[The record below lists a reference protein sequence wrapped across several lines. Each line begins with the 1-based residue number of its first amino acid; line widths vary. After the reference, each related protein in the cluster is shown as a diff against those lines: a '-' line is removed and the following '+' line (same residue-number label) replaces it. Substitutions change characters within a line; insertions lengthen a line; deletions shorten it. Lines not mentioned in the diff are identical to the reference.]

1 MITEIALPSDRFSV
15 QILDN
20 LKRKN
25 FIYGK
30 NGAGKSSITEA
41 IRVQYGET
49 HDVRIFQGF
58 NSVAENE
65 RLDAIS
71 LGIENAEL
79 QPLIEAVNK
88 KIDDIKLQ
96 IQETDDENLYKQFKR
111 AESELSNYQTA
122 QKHFYS
128 SSASELKNSYT
139 ELTGANYTTR
149 NFQNDIPNSL
159 ELNDGEAKRLENLKN
174 QVALRQVIEQQVAF
188 EDLGKYLTATNDI
201 LTTELI
207 PSIILKFKSNQEANW
222 AREGLHYHEAGSMCA
237 FCGNEV
243 SEERLENLNSF
254 FDDQVKKF
262 EDRINSAITKISH
275 AKQVAKATK
284 KIEKNLFYPQFH
296 EKIQTI
302 NLEINEYVAEYVNFL
317 DILEE
322 QLLERRSNLFTTKL
336 EIVDTIPEVI
346 DPTIA
351 QYKKLCEE
359 NNKFSANLNIEKQQ
373 ARERLRLNLVA
384 KKLKDFDHSNFVTKG
399 KILEENYTRTKRE
412 FDAKKLEL
420 DNLEKELNSLLSRS
434 VDESI
439 AAERINK
446 YLRGLGEQSFQL
458 ILVEG
463 EQKGQ
468 YAVQDMQGNKRS
480 ISTLS
485 TGEKNIVAFLWFMLD
500 LENPDKLTEKQ
511 RIIVFDDPMNSNDDT
526 TQYLIIVSIQKLLK
540 NLNDTDQV
548 FILTHNIHFYINVRY
563 KWWNGSTKQNYE
575 KTTIHLLKSS
585 AGSDFRLLTSEAE
598 DLKTTYEALWAEL
611 HWMYEQHK
619 PEFMLNPIRRIFET
633 YAKFNQIDASVLY
646 CGNEVAEKLFN
657 VNSHSVEDIEDFS
670 SDPNG
675 RSREEI
681 MNLVKEIFDNNNAMN
696 HFNKHW
702 KREASDD

>member
-30 NGAGKSSITEA
+30 NGAGKSSITEV
-41 IRVQYGET
+41 IRAQYGET

-65 RLDAIS
+65 RFDAIS

-79 QPLIEAVNK
+79 QPQIEAVNK

-96 IQETDDENLYKQFKR
+96 IQETDDENLYKRFR
-111 AESELSNYQTA
+111 HAESELSNYQTA
-122 QKHFYS
+122 RKHFYS

-139 ELTGANYTTR
+139 GLTGANYTTR

-159 ELNDGEAKRLENLKN
+159 ELNDGEVKRLENLKN
-174 QVALRQVIEQQVAF
+174 QDALRQVIEQQVAF

-254 FDDQVKKF
+254 FDDQIKKF

-284 KIEKNLFYPQFH
+284 KIEKKFFYPQFH

-317 DILEE
+317 NILEE

-336 EIVDTIPEVI
+336 EIVDTIPEAI

-351 QYKKLCEE
+351 KYKKLCEE

-384 KKLKDFDHSNFVTKG
+384 KKLKDFDHNNFVTEG
-399 KILEENYTRTKRE
+399 KVLEEKYTRIKRE
-412 FDAKKLEL
+412 FDEKQLEL

-434 VDESI
+434 VDESV

-446 YLRGLGEQSFQL
+446 HLRGLGEQSFQL

-575 KTTIHLLKSS
+575 KTTIHLVKSS
-585 AGSDFRLLTSEAE
+585 AGSSFRLLTSEAE

-633 YAKFNQIDASVLY
+633 YGKFNQIDASVLY
-646 CGNEVAEKLFN
+646 CGNEIAEKLFN
-657 VNSHSVEDIEDFS
+657 VNSHSVEDIEDFN

-675 RSREEI
+675 RNREEI
-681 MNLVKEIFDNNNAMN
+681 MNLVKEIFNNNNAIS

-702 KREASDD
+702 IKE

>member
-30 NGAGKSSITEA
+30 NGAGKSSITEV
-41 IRVQYGET
+41 IRAQYGET

-65 RLDAIS
+65 RFDAIS

-79 QPLIEAVNK
+79 QPQIEAVNK

-96 IQETDDENLYKQFKR
+96 IQETDDENLYKRFR
-111 AESELSNYQTA
+111 HAESELSNYQTA
-122 QKHFYS
+122 RKHFYS
-128 SSASELKNSYT
+128 SSASELKNSHT
-139 ELTGANYTTR
+139 GLTGANYTTR
-149 NFQNDIPNSL
+149 NFQKDIPNSL
-159 ELNDGEAKRLENLKN
+159 ELNDGEVKRLENLKN
-174 QVALRQVIEQQVAF
+174 QDALRQVIEQQVAF

-254 FDDQVKKF
+254 FDNQVKKF
-262 EDRINSAITKISH
+262 EDRINNAITKISH

-284 KIEKNLFYPQFH
+284 KIEKKFFYPQFH

-317 DILEE
+317 NILEE

-336 EIVDTIPEVI
+336 EIVDTIPEAI

-384 KKLKDFDHSNFVTKG
+384 KKLKDFDHNNFVTEG
-399 KILEENYTRTKRE
+399 KVLEEKYTRIKRE
-412 FDAKKLEL
+412 FDEKQLEL

-434 VDESI
+434 VDESV

-446 YLRGLGEQSFQL
+446 HLRGLGEQSFQL

-575 KTTIHLLKSS
+575 KTTIHLVKSS
-585 AGSDFRLLTSEAE
+585 AGSSFRLLTSEAE

-633 YAKFNQIDASVLY
+633 YGKFNQIDASVLY
-646 CGNEVAEKLFN
+646 CGNEIAEKLFN
-657 VNSHSVEDIEDFS
+657 VNSHSVEDIEDFN

-675 RSREEI
+675 RNREEI
-681 MNLVKEIFDNNNAMN
+681 MNLVKEIFNNNNAIS

-702 KREASDD
+702 IKE

>member
-30 NGAGKSSITEA
+30 NGAGKSSITEV
-41 IRVQYGET
+41 IRAQYGET

-65 RLDAIS
+65 RFDAIS

-79 QPLIEAVNK
+79 QPQIEAVNK

-96 IQETDDENLYKQFKR
+96 IQETDDENLYKRFR
-111 AESELSNYQTA
+111 HAESELSNYQTA
-122 QKHFYS
+122 RKHFYS

-139 ELTGANYTTR
+139 GLTGANYTTR

-159 ELNDGEAKRLENLKN
+159 ELNDGEVKRLENLKN
-174 QVALRQVIEQQVAF
+174 QDALRQVIEQQVAF

-254 FDDQVKKF
+254 FDNQVKKF
-262 EDRINSAITKISH
+262 EDRINNAITKISH

-284 KIEKNLFYPQFH
+284 KIEKKFFYPQFH

-317 DILEE
+317 NILEE

-336 EIVDTIPEVI
+336 EIVDTIPEAI

-384 KKLKDFDHSNFVTKG
+384 KKLKDFDHNNFVTEG
-399 KILEENYTRTKRE
+399 KVLEEKYTRIKRE
-412 FDAKKLEL
+412 FDEKQLEL
-420 DNLEKELNSLLSRS
+420 DNLEKELNSLLSSS

-575 KTTIHLLKSS
+575 KTTIHLVKSS
-585 AGSDFRLLTSEAE
+585 AGSSFRLLTSEAE

-633 YAKFNQIDASVLY
+633 YGKFNQIDASVLY
-646 CGNEVAEKLFN
+646 CGNEIAEKLFN
-657 VNSHSVEDIEDFS
+657 VNSHSVEDIEDFN

-675 RSREEI
+675 RNREEI
-681 MNLVKEIFDNNNAMN
+681 MNLVKEIFNNNNAIS

-702 KREASDD
+702 IKE

>member
-30 NGAGKSSITEA
+30 NGAGKSSITEV
-41 IRVQYGET
+41 IRAQYGET

-65 RLDAIS
+65 RFDAIS

-79 QPLIEAVNK
+79 QPQIEAVNK

-96 IQETDDENLYKQFKR
+96 IQETDDENLYKRFR
-111 AESELSNYQTA
+111 HAESELSNYQTA
-122 QKHFYS
+122 RKNFYS

-139 ELTGANYTTR
+139 GLTGANYTTR

-159 ELNDGEAKRLENLKN
+159 ELNDGEVKRLENLKN
-174 QVALRQVIEQQVAF
+174 QDALRQVIEQQVAF

-254 FDDQVKKF
+254 FDDQIKKF

-284 KIEKNLFYPQFH
+284 KIEKKFFYPQFH

-317 DILEE
+317 NILEE

-336 EIVDTIPEVI
+336 EIVDTIPEAI

-384 KKLKDFDHSNFVTKG
+384 KKLKDFDHNNFVTEG
-399 KILEENYTRTKRE
+399 KVLEEKYTRIKRE
-412 FDAKKLEL
+412 FDEKQLEL

-434 VDESI
+434 VDESV

-446 YLRGLGEQSFQL
+446 HLRGLGEQSFQL

-575 KTTIHLLKSS
+575 KTTIHLVKSS
-585 AGSDFRLLTSEAE
+585 AGSSFRLLTSEAE

-633 YAKFNQIDASVLY
+633 YGKFNQIDASVLY
-646 CGNEVAEKLFN
+646 CGNEIAEKLFN
-657 VNSHSVEDIEDFS
+657 VNSHSVEDIEDFN

-675 RSREEI
+675 RNREEI
-681 MNLVKEIFDNNNAMN
+681 MNLVKEIFNNNNAIS

-702 KREASDD
+702 IKE

>member
-30 NGAGKSSITEA
+30 NGAGKSSITEV
-41 IRVQYGET
+41 IRAQYGET

-65 RLDAIS
+65 RFDAIS

-79 QPLIEAVNK
+79 QPQIEAVNK

-96 IQETDDENLYKQFKR
+96 IQETDDENLYKRFR
-111 AESELSNYQTA
+111 HAESELSNYQTA
-122 QKHFYS
+122 RKHFYS

-139 ELTGANYTTR
+139 GLTGANYTTR

-159 ELNDGEAKRLENLKN
+159 ELNDGEVKRLENLKN
-174 QVALRQVIEQQVAF
+174 QDALRQVIEQQVAF

-254 FDDQVKKF
+254 FDDQIKKF

-317 DILEE
+317 NILEE

-336 EIVDTIPEVI
+336 EIVDTIPEAI

-384 KKLKDFDHSNFVTKG
+384 KKLKDFDHNNFVTEG
-399 KILEENYTRTKRE
+399 KVLEEKYTRIKRE
-412 FDAKKLEL
+412 FDEKQLEL

-434 VDESI
+434 VDESV

-446 YLRGLGEQSFQL
+446 HLRGLGEQSFQL

-575 KTTIHLLKSS
+575 KTTIHLVKSS
-585 AGSDFRLLTSEAE
+585 AGSSFRLLTSEAE

-633 YAKFNQIDASVLY
+633 YGKFNQIDASVLY
-646 CGNEVAEKLFN
+646 CGNEIAEKLFN
-657 VNSHSVEDIEDFS
+657 VNSHSVEDIEDFN

-675 RSREEI
+675 RNREEI
-681 MNLVKEIFDNNNAMN
+681 MNLVKEIFNNNNAIS

-702 KREASDD
+702 IKE

>member
-30 NGAGKSSITEA
+30 NGAGKSSITEV
-41 IRVQYGET
+41 IRAQYGET

-65 RLDAIS
+65 RFDAIS

-79 QPLIEAVNK
+79 QPQIEAVNK

-96 IQETDDENLYKQFKR
+96 IQETDDENLYKRFR
-111 AESELSNYQTA
+111 HAESELSNYQTA
-122 QKHFYS
+122 RKHFYS

-139 ELTGANYTTR
+139 GLTGANYTTR

-159 ELNDGEAKRLENLKN
+159 ELNDGEVKRLENLKN
-174 QVALRQVIEQQVAF
+174 QDALRQVIEQQVAF

-254 FDDQVKKF
+254 FDDQIKKF

-284 KIEKNLFYPQFH
+284 KLEKKFFYPQFH

-317 DILEE
+317 NILEE

-336 EIVDTIPEVI
+336 EIVDTIPEAI

-384 KKLKDFDHSNFVTKG
+384 KKLKDFDHNNFVTEG
-399 KILEENYTRTKRE
+399 KVLEEKYTRIKRE
-412 FDAKKLEL
+412 FDEKQLEL

-434 VDESI
+434 VDESV

-575 KTTIHLLKSS
+575 KTTIHLVKSS
-585 AGSDFRLLTSEAE
+585 AGSSFRLLTSEAE

-633 YAKFNQIDASVLY
+633 YGKFNQIDASVLY
-646 CGNEVAEKLFN
+646 CGNEIAEKLFN
-657 VNSHSVEDIEDFS
+657 VNSHSVEDIEDFN

-675 RSREEI
+675 RNREEI
-681 MNLVKEIFDNNNAMN
+681 MNLVKEIFNNNNAIS

-702 KREASDD
+702 IKE

>member
-15 QILDN
+15 QILGN

-30 NGAGKSSITEA
+30 NGAGKSSITEV
-41 IRVQYGET
+41 IRAQYGET

-65 RLDAIS
+65 RFDAIS

-79 QPLIEAVNK
+79 QPQIEAVNK

-96 IQETDDENLYKQFKR
+96 IQETDDENLYKRFR
-111 AESELSNYQTA
+111 HVESELSNYQTA
-122 QKHFYS
+122 RKHFYS

-139 ELTGANYTTR
+139 GLTGANYTTR

-159 ELNDGEAKRLENLKN
+159 ELNDGEVKRLENLKN
-174 QVALRQVIEQQVAF
+174 QDALRQVIEQQVAF

-222 AREGLHYHEAGSMCA
+222 AREGLHYHEAGSTCA

-254 FDDQVKKF
+254 FDDQIKKF

-284 KIEKNLFYPQFH
+284 KLEKKFFYPQFH

-317 DILEE
+317 NILEE

-336 EIVDTIPEVI
+336 EIVDTIPEAI

-384 KKLKDFDHSNFVTKG
+384 KKLKDFDHNNFVTEG
-399 KILEENYTRTKRE
+399 KVLEEKYTRIKRE
-412 FDAKKLEL
+412 FDEKQLEL

-434 VDESI
+434 VDESV

-575 KTTIHLLKSS
+575 KTTIHLVKSS
-585 AGSDFRLLTSEAE
+585 AGSSFRLLTSEAE

-633 YAKFNQIDASVLY
+633 YGKFNQIDASVLY
-646 CGNEVAEKLFN
+646 CGNEIAEKLFN
-657 VNSHSVEDIEDFS
+657 VNSHSVEDIEDFN

-675 RSREEI
+675 RNREEI
-681 MNLVKEIFDNNNAMN
+681 MNLVKEIFNNNNAIS

-702 KREASDD
+702 IKE

>member
-30 NGAGKSSITEA
+30 NGAGKSSITEV
-41 IRVQYGET
+41 IRAQYGET

-65 RLDAIS
+65 RFDAIS

-79 QPLIEAVNK
+79 QPQIEAVNK

-96 IQETDDENLYKQFKR
+96 IQETDDENLYKRFR
-111 AESELSNYQTA
+111 HAESELSNYQTA
-122 QKHFYS
+122 RKHFYS

-139 ELTGANYTTR
+139 GLTGANYTTR

-159 ELNDGEAKRLENLKN
+159 ELNDGEVKRLENLKN
-174 QVALRQVIEQQVAF
+174 QDALRQVIEQQVAF

-254 FDDQVKKF
+254 FDDQIKKF

-284 KIEKNLFYPQFH
+284 KIEKKFFYPQFH

-317 DILEE
+317 NILEE

-336 EIVDTIPEVI
+336 EIVDTIPEAI

-384 KKLKDFDHSNFVTKG
+384 KKLKDFDHNNFVTEG
-399 KILEENYTRTKRE
+399 KVLEEKYTRIKRE
-412 FDAKKLEL
+412 FDEKQLQL

-434 VDESI
+434 VDESV

-526 TQYLIIVSIQKLLK
+526 TQYLIIVSIQKLFK

-575 KTTIHLLKSS
+575 KTTIHLVKSS
-585 AGSDFRLLTSEAE
+585 AGSSFRLLTSEAE

-633 YAKFNQIDASVLY
+633 YGKFNQIDASVLY
-646 CGNEVAEKLFN
+646 CGNEIAEKLFN
-657 VNSHSVEDIEDFS
+657 VNSHSVEDIEDFN

-675 RSREEI
+675 RNREEI
-681 MNLVKEIFDNNNAMN
+681 MNLVKEIFNNNNAIS

-702 KREASDD
+702 IKE

>member
-30 NGAGKSSITEA
+30 NGAGKSSITEV
-41 IRVQYGET
+41 IRAQYGET

-65 RLDAIS
+65 RFDAIS

-79 QPLIEAVNK
+79 QPQIEAVNK

-96 IQETDDENLYKQFKR
+96 IQETDDENLYKRFR
-111 AESELSNYQTA
+111 HAESELSNYQTA
-122 QKHFYS
+122 RKHFYS

-139 ELTGANYTTR
+139 GLTGANYTTL

-159 ELNDGEAKRLENLKN
+159 ELNDGEVKRLENLKN
-174 QVALRQVIEQQVAF
+174 QDALRQVIEQQVAF

-254 FDDQVKKF
+254 FDDQIKKF

-284 KIEKNLFYPQFH
+284 KIEKKFFYPQFH

-317 DILEE
+317 NILEE

-336 EIVDTIPEVI
+336 EIVDTIPEAI

-384 KKLKDFDHSNFVTKG
+384 KKLKDFDHNNFVTEG
-399 KILEENYTRTKRE
+399 KVLEEKYTRIKRE
-412 FDAKKLEL
+412 FDEKQLQL

-434 VDESI
+434 VDESV

-575 KTTIHLLKSS
+575 KTTIHLVKSS
-585 AGSDFRLLTSEAE
+585 AGSSFRLLTSEAE

-633 YAKFNQIDASVLY
+633 YGKFNQIDASVLY
-646 CGNEVAEKLFN
+646 CGNEIAEKLFN
-657 VNSHSVEDIEDFS
+657 VNSHSVEDIEDFN

-675 RSREEI
+675 RNREEI
-681 MNLVKEIFDNNNAMN
+681 MNLVKEIFNNNNAIS

-702 KREASDD
+702 IKE

>member
-30 NGAGKSSITEA
+30 NGAGKSSITEV
-41 IRVQYGET
+41 IRAQYGET

-65 RLDAIS
+65 RFDAIS

-79 QPLIEAVNK
+79 QPQIEAVNK

-96 IQETDDENLYKQFKR
+96 IQETDDENLYKRFR
-111 AESELSNYQTA
+111 HAESELSNYQTA
-122 QKHFYS
+122 RKHFYS

-139 ELTGANYTTR
+139 GLTGANYTTR

-159 ELNDGEAKRLENLKN
+159 ELNDGEVKRLENLKN
-174 QVALRQVIEQQVAF
+174 QDALRQVIEQQVAF

-222 AREGLHYHEAGSMCA
+222 AREGLHYHEAGSTCA

-254 FDDQVKKF
+254 FDDQIKKF

-284 KIEKNLFYPQFH
+284 KIEKKFFYPQFH

-317 DILEE
+317 NILEE

-336 EIVDTIPEVI
+336 EIVDTIPEAI

-359 NNKFSANLNIEKQQ
+359 SNKFSANLNIEKQQ

-384 KKLKDFDHSNFVTKG
+384 KKLKDFDHNNFVTEG
-399 KILEENYTRTKRE
+399 KVLEEKYTRIKRE
-412 FDAKKLEL
+412 FDEKQLEL

-434 VDESI
+434 VDESV

-575 KTTIHLLKSS
+575 KTTIHLVKSS
-585 AGSDFRLLTSEAE
+585 AGSSFRLLTSEAE

-633 YAKFNQIDASVLY
+633 YGKFNQIDASVLY
-646 CGNEVAEKLFN
+646 CGNEIAEKLFN
-657 VNSHSVEDIEDFS
+657 VNSHSVEDIEDFN

-675 RSREEI
+675 RNREEI
-681 MNLVKEIFDNNNAMN
+681 MNLVKEIFNNNNAIS

-702 KREASDD
+702 IKE

>member
-30 NGAGKSSITEA
+30 NGAGKSSITEV
-41 IRVQYGET
+41 IRAQYGET

-65 RLDAIS
+65 RFDAIS

-79 QPLIEAVNK
+79 QPQIEAVNK

-96 IQETDDENLYKQFKR
+96 IQETDDENLYKRFR
-111 AESELSNYQTA
+111 HAESELSNYQTA
-122 QKHFYS
+122 RKHFYS

-139 ELTGANYTTR
+139 GLTGANYTTR

-159 ELNDGEAKRLENLKN
+159 ELNDGEVKRLVNLKN
-174 QVALRQVIEQQVAF
+174 QDALRQVIEQQVAF

-222 AREGLHYHEAGSMCA
+222 AREGLHYHEAGSTCA

-254 FDDQVKKF
+254 FDDQIKKF

-284 KIEKNLFYPQFH
+284 KIEKKFFYPQFH

-317 DILEE
+317 NILEE

-336 EIVDTIPEVI
+336 EIVDTIPEAI

-384 KKLKDFDHSNFVTKG
+384 KKLKDFDHNNFVTEG
-399 KILEENYTRTKRE
+399 KVLEEKYTRIKRE
-412 FDAKKLEL
+412 FDEKQLEL

-434 VDESI
+434 VDESV

-575 KTTIHLLKSS
+575 KTTIHLVKSS
-585 AGSDFRLLTSEAE
+585 AGSSFRLLTSEAE

-633 YAKFNQIDASVLY
+633 YGKFNQIDASVLY
-646 CGNEVAEKLFN
+646 CGNEIAEKLFN
-657 VNSHSVEDIEDFS
+657 VNSHSVEDIEDFN

-675 RSREEI
+675 RNREEI
-681 MNLVKEIFDNNNAMN
+681 MNLVKEIFNNNNAIS

-702 KREASDD
+702 IKE

>member
-30 NGAGKSSITEA
+30 NGAGKSSITEV
-41 IRVQYGET
+41 IRAQYGET

-65 RLDAIS
+65 RFDAIS

-79 QPLIEAVNK
+79 QPQIEAVNK

-96 IQETDDENLYKQFKR
+96 IQETDDENLYKRFR
-111 AESELSNYQTA
+111 HAESELSNYQTA
-122 QKHFYS
+122 RKHFYS

-139 ELTGANYTTR
+139 GLTGANYTTR

-159 ELNDGEAKRLENLKN
+159 ELNDGEVKRLENLKN
-174 QVALRQVIEQQVAF
+174 QDALRQVIEQQVAF

-254 FDDQVKKF
+254 FDDQIKKF

-284 KIEKNLFYPQFH
+284 KIEKKFFYPQFH

-302 NLEINEYVAEYVNFL
+302 NLEINEYVAKYVNFL
-317 DILEE
+317 NILEE

-336 EIVDTIPEVI
+336 EIVDTIPEAI

-384 KKLKDFDHSNFVTKG
+384 KKLKDFDHNNFVTEG
-399 KILEENYTRTKRE
+399 KVLEEKYTRIKRE
-412 FDAKKLEL
+412 FDEKQLEL

-434 VDESI
+434 VDESV

-575 KTTIHLLKSS
+575 KTTIHLVKSS
-585 AGSDFRLLTSEAE
+585 AGSSFRLLTSEAE

-633 YAKFNQIDASVLY
+633 YGKFNQIDASVLY
-646 CGNEVAEKLFN
+646 CGNEIAEKLFN
-657 VNSHSVEDIEDFS
+657 VNSHSVEDIEDFN

-675 RSREEI
+675 RNREEI
-681 MNLVKEIFDNNNAMN
+681 MNLVKEIFNNNNAIS

-702 KREASDD
+702 IKE

>member
-30 NGAGKSSITEA
+30 NGAGKSSITEV
-41 IRVQYGET
+41 IRAQYGET

-65 RLDAIS
+65 RFDAIS

-79 QPLIEAVNK
+79 QPQIEAVNK

-96 IQETDDENLYKQFKR
+96 IQETDDENLYKQFKH

-122 QKHFYS
+122 RKHFYS

-139 ELTGANYTTR
+139 GLTGANYTTR

-159 ELNDGEAKRLENLKN
+159 ELNDGEVKRLENLKN
-174 QVALRQVIEQQVAF
+174 QDALRQVIEQQVAF

-254 FDDQVKKF
+254 FDDQIKKF

-284 KIEKNLFYPQFH
+284 KIEKKFFYPQFH

-317 DILEE
+317 NILEE

-336 EIVDTIPEVI
+336 EIVDTIPEAI

-384 KKLKDFDHSNFVTKG
+384 KKLKDFDHNNFVTEG
-399 KILEENYTRTKRE
+399 KVLEEKYTRIKRE
-412 FDAKKLEL
+412 FDEKQLEL
-420 DNLEKELNSLLSRS
+420 DNLEKELNSLLSSS

-575 KTTIHLLKSS
+575 KTTIHLVKSS
-585 AGSDFRLLTSEAE
+585 AGSSFRLLTSEAE

-633 YAKFNQIDASVLY
+633 YGKFNQIDASVLY
-646 CGNEVAEKLFN
+646 CGNEIAEKLFN
-657 VNSHSVEDIEDFS
+657 VNSHSVEDIEDFN

-675 RSREEI
+675 RNREEI
-681 MNLVKEIFDNNNAMN
+681 MNLVKEIFNNNNAIS

-702 KREASDD
+702 IKE

>member
-15 QILDN
+15 QILGN

-30 NGAGKSSITEA
+30 NGAGKSSITEV
-41 IRVQYGET
+41 IRAQYGET

-65 RLDAIS
+65 RFDAIS

-79 QPLIEAVNK
+79 QPQIEAVNK

-96 IQETDDENLYKQFKR
+96 IQETDDENLYKRFR
-111 AESELSNYQTA
+111 HVESELSNYQTA
-122 QKHFYS
+122 RKHFYS

-139 ELTGANYTTR
+139 GLTGANYTTR

-159 ELNDGEAKRLENLKN
+159 ELNDGEVKRLENLKN
-174 QVALRQVIEQQVAF
+174 QDALRQVIEQQVAF

-243 SEERLENLNSF
+243 SEERLENLNSY
-254 FDDQVKKF
+254 FDDQIKKF

-284 KIEKNLFYPQFH
+284 KIEKKFFYPQFH

-317 DILEE
+317 NILEE

-336 EIVDTIPEVI
+336 EIVDTIPEAI

-384 KKLKDFDHSNFVTKG
+384 KKLKDFDHNNFVTEG
-399 KILEENYTRTKRE
+399 KVLEEKYTRIKRE
-412 FDAKKLEL
+412 FDEKQLEL

-434 VDESI
+434 VDESV

-575 KTTIHLLKSS
+575 KTTIHLVKSS
-585 AGSDFRLLTSEAE
+585 AGSSFRLLTSEAE

-633 YAKFNQIDASVLY
+633 YGKFNQIDASVLY
-646 CGNEVAEKLFN
+646 CGNEIAEKLFN
-657 VNSHSVEDIEDFS
+657 VNSHSVEDIEDFN

-675 RSREEI
+675 RNREEI
-681 MNLVKEIFDNNNAMN
+681 MNLVKEIFNNNNAIS

-702 KREASDD
+702 IKE

>member
-30 NGAGKSSITEA
+30 NGAGKSSITEV
-41 IRVQYGET
+41 IRAQYGET

-65 RLDAIS
+65 RFDAIS

-79 QPLIEAVNK
+79 QPQIEAVNK

-96 IQETDDENLYKQFKR
+96 LQESDDENLYKQFKH
-111 AESELSNYQTA
+111 AESELNDCRDKLSR
-122 QKHFYS
+122 FYS
-128 SSASELKNSYT
+128 TSASELKNSYT
-139 ELTGANYTTR
+139 ELTGANYNTR
-149 NFQNDIPNSL
+149 NFQSDIQNSL
-159 ELNDGEAKRLENLKN
+159 ELNDGEEKRLENLKN
-174 QVALRQVIEQQVAF
+174 QVALPQVVEQLVAF
-188 EDLGKYLTATNDI
+188 EDLGKYLTATNSV
-201 LTTELI
+201 LTTELV
-207 PSIILKFKSNQEANW
+207 PSIILKFKSSQEANW
-222 AREGLHYHEAGSMCA
+222 AREGMHYHEAGSVCA

-262 EDRINSAITKISH
+262 EDRINNAIAKISR

-302 NLEINEYVAEYVNFL
+302 NLEINEYVAEYINFL

-322 QLLERRSNLFTTKL
+322 QLLERMSNLFTTKL
-336 EIVDTIPEVI
+336 EIVDTIPEAI
-346 DPTIA
+346 DTTIA

-384 KKLKDFDHSNFVTKG
+384 KKLKDFDYSNFVMKG
-399 KILEENYTRTKRE
+399 KVLEENYTRIKRE

-458 ILVEG
+458 ILVGG

-468 YAVQDMQGNKRS
+468 YAIQDMQGNKRS

-500 LENPDKLTEKQ
+500 LENPQKLKEKQ

-526 TQYLIIVSIQKLLK
+526 TQYLIISSIQKLLK

-575 KTTIHLLKSS
+575 KTTLHLVKSS
-585 AGSDFRLLTSEAE
+585 AGSSFRLLASEAE

-611 HWMYEQHK
+611 RWMYEQHK

-633 YAKFNQIDASVLY
+633 YGKFNQIDASVLY
-646 CGNEVAEKLFN
+646 CGNEIAEKLFN
-657 VNSHSVEDIEDFS
+657 VNSHSVEDIEDFN

-675 RSREEI
+675 RNREEI
-681 MNLVKEIFDNNNAMN
+681 MNLVKEIFNNNNAIS

-702 KREASDD
+702 IKE

>member
-1 MITEIALPSDRFSV
+1 MRMITEIALPSDRFSV

-30 NGAGKSSITEA
+30 NGAGKSSITEV
-41 IRVQYGET
+41 IRAQYGET

-65 RLDAIS
+65 RFDAIS

-79 QPLIEAVNK
+79 QPQIEAVNK

-96 IQETDDENLYKQFKR
+96 IQETDDENLYNRFR
-111 AESELSNYQTA
+111 HAESELSNYQTA
-122 QKHFYS
+122 RKHFYS

-139 ELTGANYTTR
+139 GLTGANYTTR

-159 ELNDGEAKRLENLKN
+159 ELNDGEVKRLENLKN
-174 QVALRQVIEQQVAF
+174 QDALRQVIEQQVAF

-254 FDDQVKKF
+254 FDDQIKKF
-262 EDRINSAITKISH
+262 EDRINGAITKISH

-284 KIEKNLFYPQFH
+284 KIEKKFFYPQFH

-317 DILEE
+317 NILEE

-336 EIVDTIPEVI
+336 EIVDTIPEAI

-384 KKLKDFDHSNFVTKG
+384 KKLKDFDHNNFVTEG
-399 KILEENYTRTKRE
+399 KVLEEKYTRIKRE
-412 FDAKKLEL
+412 FDEKQLEL

-434 VDESI
+434 VDESV

-575 KTTIHLLKSS
+575 KTTIHLVKSS
-585 AGSDFRLLTSEAE
+585 AGSSFRLLTSEAE

-633 YAKFNQIDASVLY
+633 YGKFNQIDASVLY
-646 CGNEVAEKLFN
+646 CGNEIAEKLFN
-657 VNSHSVEDIEDFS
+657 VNSHSVEDIEDFN

-675 RSREEI
+675 RNREEI
-681 MNLVKEIFDNNNAMN
+681 MNLVKEIFNNNNAIS

-702 KREASDD
+702 IKE

>member
-15 QILDN
+15 QILGN

-30 NGAGKSSITEA
+30 NGAGKSSITEV
-41 IRVQYGET
+41 IRAQYGET

-65 RLDAIS
+65 RFDAIS

-79 QPLIEAVNK
+79 QPQIEAVNK

-96 IQETDDENLYKQFKR
+96 IQETDDENLYKRFR
-111 AESELSNYQTA
+111 HAESELSNYQTA
-122 QKHFYS
+122 RKHFYS

-139 ELTGANYTTR
+139 GLTGANYTTR

-159 ELNDGEAKRLENLKN
+159 ELNDGEVKRLENLKN
-174 QVALRQVIEQQVAF
+174 QDALRQVIEQQVAF

-243 SEERLENLNSF
+243 SEERLENLNSY
-254 FDDQVKKF
+254 FDDQIKKF

-284 KIEKNLFYPQFH
+284 KLEKKFFYPQFH

-317 DILEE
+317 NILEE

-336 EIVDTIPEVI
+336 EIVDTIPEAI

-384 KKLKDFDHSNFVTKG
+384 KKLKDFDHNNFVTEG
-399 KILEENYTRTKRE
+399 KVLEEKYTRIKRE
-412 FDAKKLEL
+412 FDEKQLEL
-420 DNLEKELNSLLSRS
+420 DNLEKELNSLLLRS
-434 VDESI
+434 VDESV

-575 KTTIHLLKSS
+575 KTTIHLVKSS
-585 AGSDFRLLTSEAE
+585 AGSSFRLLTSEAE

-633 YAKFNQIDASVLY
+633 YGKFNQIDASVLY
-646 CGNEVAEKLFN
+646 CGNEIAEKLFN
-657 VNSHSVEDIEDFS
+657 VNSHSVEDIEDFN

-675 RSREEI
+675 RNREEI
-681 MNLVKEIFDNNNAMN
+681 MNLVKEIFNNNNAIS

-702 KREASDD
+702 IKE

>member
-30 NGAGKSSITEA
+30 NGAGKSSITEV
-41 IRVQYGET
+41 IRAQYGET

-65 RLDAIS
+65 RFDAIS

-79 QPLIEAVNK
+79 QPQIEAVNK

-96 IQETDDENLYKQFKR
+96 LQETDDENLYKQFKH

-122 QKHFYS
+122 RKHFYS

-139 ELTGANYTTR
+139 GLTGANYTTR

-159 ELNDGEAKRLENLKN
+159 ELNDGEVKRLENLKN
-174 QVALRQVIEQQVAF
+174 QDALRQVIEQQVAF

-222 AREGLHYHEAGSMCA
+222 AREGMHYHEAGSMCA

-254 FDDQVKKF
+254 FDDQIKKF

-284 KIEKNLFYPQFH
+284 KIEKKFFYPQFH

-317 DILEE
+317 NILEE

-336 EIVDTIPEVI
+336 EIVDTIPEAI

-384 KKLKDFDHSNFVTKG
+384 KKLKDFDHNNFVTEG
-399 KILEENYTRTKRE
+399 KVLEEKYTRIKRE
-412 FDAKKLEL
+412 FDEKQLEL

-434 VDESI
+434 VDESV

-446 YLRGLGEQSFQL
+446 HLRGLGEQSFQL

-575 KTTIHLLKSS
+575 KTTIHLVKSS
-585 AGSDFRLLTSEAE
+585 AGSSFRLLTSEAE

-633 YAKFNQIDASVLY
+633 YGKFNQIDASVLY

-657 VNSHSVEDIEDFS
+657 VNSHSVEDIEDFN

-675 RSREEI
+675 RNREEI
-681 MNLVKEIFDNNNAMN
+681 MNLVKEIFNNNNAIS

-702 KREASDD
+702 IKE

>member
-30 NGAGKSSITEA
+30 NGAGKSSITEV
-41 IRVQYGET
+41 IRAQYGET

-65 RLDAIS
+65 RFDAIS

-79 QPLIEAVNK
+79 QPQIEAVNK

-96 IQETDDENLYKQFKR
+96 IQETDDENLYKRFR
-111 AESELSNYQTA
+111 HAESELSNYQTA
-122 QKHFYS
+122 RKHFYS

-139 ELTGANYTTR
+139 GLTGANYTTR

-159 ELNDGEAKRLENLKN
+159 ELNDGEVKRLENLKN
-174 QVALRQVIEQQVAF
+174 QDALRQVIEQQVAF

-254 FDDQVKKF
+254 FDDQIKKF

-284 KIEKNLFYPQFH
+284 KIEKKFFYPQFH

-317 DILEE
+317 NILEE

-336 EIVDTIPEVI
+336 EIVDTIPEAI

-384 KKLKDFDHSNFVTKG
+384 KKLKDFDHNNFVTEG
-399 KILEENYTRTKRE
+399 KVLEEKYTRIKRE
-412 FDAKKLEL
+412 FDEKQLEL

-434 VDESI
+434 VDESV

-526 TQYLIIVSIQKLLK
+526 AQYLIIVSIQKLLK

-575 KTTIHLLKSS
+575 KTTIHLVKSS
-585 AGSDFRLLTSEAE
+585 AGSSFRLLTSEAE

-633 YAKFNQIDASVLY
+633 YGKFNQIDASVLY
-646 CGNEVAEKLFN
+646 CGNEIAEKLFN
-657 VNSHSVEDIEDFS
+657 VNSHSVEDIEDFN

-675 RSREEI
+675 RNREEI
-681 MNLVKEIFDNNNAMN
+681 MNLVKEIFNNNNAIS

-702 KREASDD
+702 IKE

>member
-1 MITEIALPSDRFSV
+1 MIRA
-15 QILDN
+15 
-20 LKRKN
+20 
-25 FIYGK
+25 
-30 NGAGKSSITEA
+30 
-41 IRVQYGET
+41 QYGET

-65 RLDAIS
+65 RFDAIS

-79 QPLIEAVNK
+79 QPQIEAVNK

-96 IQETDDENLYKQFKR
+96 IQETDDENLYKRFR
-111 AESELSNYQTA
+111 HAESELSNYQTA
-122 QKHFYS
+122 RKHFYS

-139 ELTGANYTTR
+139 GLTGANYTTR

-159 ELNDGEAKRLENLKN
+159 ELNDGEVKRLENLKN
-174 QVALRQVIEQQVAF
+174 QDALRQVIEQQVAF

-254 FDDQVKKF
+254 FDDQIKKF

-284 KIEKNLFYPQFH
+284 KIEKKFFYPQFH

-317 DILEE
+317 NILEE

-336 EIVDTIPEVI
+336 EIVDTIPEAI

-384 KKLKDFDHSNFVTKG
+384 KKLKDFDHNNFVTEG
-399 KILEENYTRTKRE
+399 KVLEEKYTRIKRE
-412 FDAKKLEL
+412 FDEKQLEL

-434 VDESI
+434 VDESV

-526 TQYLIIVSIQKLLK
+526 AQYLIIVSIQKLLK

-575 KTTIHLLKSS
+575 KTTIHLVKSS
-585 AGSDFRLLTSEAE
+585 AGSSFRLLTSEAE

-633 YAKFNQIDASVLY
+633 YGKFNQIDASVLY
-646 CGNEVAEKLFN
+646 CGNEIAEKLFN
-657 VNSHSVEDIEDFS
+657 VNSHSVEDIEDFN

-675 RSREEI
+675 RNREEI
-681 MNLVKEIFDNNNAMN
+681 MNLVKEIFNNNNAIS

-702 KREASDD
+702 IKE

>member
-1 MITEIALPSDRFSV
+1 MITEIALPSDRFSA
-15 QILDN
+15 QTLGN

-41 IRVQYGET
+41 IRAQYDET

-79 QPLIEAVNK
+79 QPQIEAVNK

-96 IQETDDENLYKQFKR
+96 IQETDAENLYKQFKH
-111 AESELSNYQTA
+111 AERERNDCRDKLSR
-122 QKHFYS
+122 FYS
-128 SSASELKNSYT
+128 TSASELKNSYT
-139 ELTGANYTTR
+139 GLTGANYNTR
-149 NFQNDIPNSL
+149 NFQNDIPKSL

-174 QVALRQVIEQQVAF
+174 QVALPQVIEQQVAF

-222 AREGLHYHEAGSMCA
+222 AREGMHYHEAGSMCA

-262 EDRINSAITKISH
+262 EDRINNAITKISY

-322 QLLERRSNLFTTKL
+322 QLLERRLNLFTTKL
-336 EIVDTIPEVI
+336 EIVDMIPEAI

-384 KKLKDFDHSNFVTKG
+384 KKLKDFDYNNFVTEG
-399 KILEENYTRTKRE
+399 KVLEEKYIRIKRE

-420 DNLEKELNSLLSRS
+420 DNLEKELNSLLSSS

-526 TQYLIIVSIQKLLK
+526 TQYLIITSIQKLLK

-575 KTTIHLLKSS
+575 KTTIHLVKSS
-585 AGSDFRLLTSEAE
+585 AGSGFRLLTSEAE

-633 YAKFNQIDASVLY
+633 YGKFNQIDASVLY

>member
-1 MITEIALPSDRFSV
+1 M
-15 QILDN
+15 
-20 LKRKN
+20 
-25 FIYGK
+25 
-30 NGAGKSSITEA
+30 
-41 IRVQYGET
+41 
-49 HDVRIFQGF
+49 
-58 NSVAENE
+58 
-65 RLDAIS
+65 
-71 LGIENAEL
+71 
-79 QPLIEAVNK
+79 
-88 KIDDIKLQ
+88 
-96 IQETDDENLYKQFKR
+96 
-111 AESELSNYQTA
+111 
-122 QKHFYS
+122 
-128 SSASELKNSYT
+128 
-139 ELTGANYTTR
+139 
-149 NFQNDIPNSL
+149 
-159 ELNDGEAKRLENLKN
+159 
-174 QVALRQVIEQQVAF
+174 
-188 EDLGKYLTATNDI
+188 
-201 LTTELI
+201 
-207 PSIILKFKSNQEANW
+207 
-222 AREGLHYHEAGSMCA
+222 
-237 FCGNEV
+237 
-243 SEERLENLNSF
+243 
-254 FDDQVKKF
+254 
-262 EDRINSAITKISH
+262 
-275 AKQVAKATK
+275 
-284 KIEKNLFYPQFH
+284 
-296 EKIQTI
+296 
-302 NLEINEYVAEYVNFL
+302 
-317 DILEE
+317 
-322 QLLERRSNLFTTKL
+322 
-336 EIVDTIPEVI
+336 DTIPEAI

-384 KKLKDFDHSNFVTKG
+384 KKLKDFDHNNFVTEG
-399 KILEENYTRTKRE
+399 KVLEEKYTRIKRE
-412 FDAKKLEL
+412 FDEKQLEL
-420 DNLEKELNSLLSRS
+420 DNLEKELNSLLLRS
-434 VDESI
+434 VDESV

-575 KTTIHLLKSS
+575 KTTIHLVKSS
-585 AGSDFRLLTSEAE
+585 AGSSFRLLTSEAE

-611 HWMYEQHK
+611 RWMYEQHK

-633 YAKFNQIDASVLY
+633 YGKFNQIDASVLY
-646 CGNEVAEKLFN
+646 CGNEIAEKLFN
-657 VNSHSVEDIEDFS
+657 VNSHSVEDIEDFN

-675 RSREEI
+675 RNREEI
-681 MNLVKEIFDNNNAMN
+681 MNLVKEIFNNNNAIS

-702 KREASDD
+702 IKE

>member
-30 NGAGKSSITEA
+30 NGAGKSSITEV
-41 IRVQYGET
+41 IRAQYGET

-65 RLDAIS
+65 RFDAIS

-79 QPLIEAVNK
+79 QPQIEAVNK

-96 IQETDDENLYKQFKR
+96 IQETDDENLYKRFR
-111 AESELSNYQTA
+111 HAESELSNYQTA
-122 QKHFYS
+122 RKHFYS

-139 ELTGANYTTR
+139 GLTGANYTTR

-159 ELNDGEAKRLENLKN
+159 ELNDGEVKRLENLKN
-174 QVALRQVIEQQVAF
+174 QDALRQVIEQQVAF

-222 AREGLHYHEAGSMCA
+222 AREGMHYHEAGSVCA

-254 FDDQVKKF
+254 FDDQIKKF

-284 KIEKNLFYPQFH
+284 KIEKKFFYPQFH

-317 DILEE
+317 NILEE

-336 EIVDTIPEVI
+336 EIVDTIPEAI

-384 KKLKDFDHSNFVTKG
+384 KKLKDFDHNNFVTEG
-399 KILEENYTRTKRE
+399 KVLEEKYTRIKRE
-412 FDAKKLEL
+412 FDEKQLEL

-434 VDESI
+434 VDESV

-446 YLRGLGEQSFQL
+446 HLRGLGEQSFQL

-575 KTTIHLLKSS
+575 KTTIHLVKSS
-585 AGSDFRLLTSEAE
+585 AGSSFRLLTSEAE

-633 YAKFNQIDASVLY
+633 YGKFNQIDASVLY
-646 CGNEVAEKLFN
+646 CGNEIAEKLFN
-657 VNSHSVEDIEDFS
+657 VNSHSVEDIEDFN

-675 RSREEI
+675 RNREEI
-681 MNLVKEIFDNNNAMN
+681 MNLVKEIFNNNNAIS

-702 KREASDD
+702 IKE

>member
-30 NGAGKSSITEA
+30 NGAGKSSITEV
-41 IRVQYGET
+41 IRAQYGET

-65 RLDAIS
+65 RFDAIS

-79 QPLIEAVNK
+79 QPQIEAVNK

-96 IQETDDENLYKQFKR
+96 IQETDDENLYKRFR
-111 AESELSNYQTA
+111 HAESELSNYQTA
-122 QKHFYS
+122 RKHFYS

-139 ELTGANYTTR
+139 GLTGANYTTR

-159 ELNDGEAKRLENLKN
+159 ELNDGEVKRLENLKN
-174 QVALRQVIEQQVAF
+174 QDALRQVIEQQVAF

-254 FDDQVKKF
+254 FDDQIKKF

-284 KIEKNLFYPQFH
+284 KIEKKFFYPQFH

-317 DILEE
+317 NILEE

-336 EIVDTIPEVI
+336 EIVDTIPEAI

-384 KKLKDFDHSNFVTKG
+384 KKLKDFDHNNFVTEG
-399 KILEENYTRTKRE
+399 KVLEEKYTRIKRE
-412 FDAKKLEL
+412 FDEKQLQL

-434 VDESI
+434 VDESV

-575 KTTIHLLKSS
+575 KTTIHLVKSS
-585 AGSDFRLLTSEAE
+585 AGSSFRLLTSEAE

-633 YAKFNQIDASVLY
+633 YGKFNQIDASVLY
-646 CGNEVAEKLFN
+646 CGNEIAEKLFN
-657 VNSHSVEDIEDFS
+657 VNSHSVEDIEDFN

-675 RSREEI
+675 RNREEI
-681 MNLVKEIFDNNNAMN
+681 MNLVKEIFNNNNAIS

-702 KREASDD
+702 IKE

>member
-30 NGAGKSSITEA
+30 NGAGKSSITEV
-41 IRVQYGET
+41 IRAQYGET

-65 RLDAIS
+65 RFDAIS

-79 QPLIEAVNK
+79 QPQIEAVNK

-96 IQETDDENLYKQFKR
+96 IQETDDENLYKRFR
-111 AESELSNYQTA
+111 HAESELSNYQTA
-122 QKHFYS
+122 RKHFYS

-139 ELTGANYTTR
+139 GLTGANYTTR

-159 ELNDGEAKRLENLKN
+159 ELNDGEVKRLENLKN
-174 QVALRQVIEQQVAF
+174 QDALRQVIEQQVAF

-222 AREGLHYHEAGSMCA
+222 AREGLHYHEAGSTCA

-254 FDDQVKKF
+254 FDDQIKKF

-284 KIEKNLFYPQFH
+284 KIEKKFFYPQFH

-317 DILEE
+317 NILEE

-336 EIVDTIPEVI
+336 EIVDTIPEAI

-384 KKLKDFDHSNFVTKG
+384 KKLKDFDHNNFVTEG
-399 KILEENYTRTKRE
+399 KVLEEKYTRIKRE
-412 FDAKKLEL
+412 FDEKQLEL
-420 DNLEKELNSLLSRS
+420 DNLEKELISLLSRS
-434 VDESI
+434 VDESV

-575 KTTIHLLKSS
+575 KTTIHLVKSS
-585 AGSDFRLLTSEAE
+585 AGSSFRLLTSEAE

-633 YAKFNQIDASVLY
+633 YGKFNQIDASVLY
-646 CGNEVAEKLFN
+646 CGNEIAEKLFN
-657 VNSHSVEDIEDFS
+657 VNSHSVEDIEDFN

-675 RSREEI
+675 RNREEI
-681 MNLVKEIFDNNNAMN
+681 MNLVKEIFNNNNAIS

-702 KREASDD
+702 IKE

>member
-30 NGAGKSSITEA
+30 NGAGKSSITEV
-41 IRVQYGET
+41 IRAQYGET

-65 RLDAIS
+65 RFDAIS

-79 QPLIEAVNK
+79 QPQIEAVNK

-96 IQETDDENLYKQFKR
+96 IQETDDENLYKRFR
-111 AESELSNYQTA
+111 HAESELSNYQTA
-122 QKHFYS
+122 RKHFYS

-139 ELTGANYTTR
+139 GLTGANYTTR

-159 ELNDGEAKRLENLKN
+159 ELNDGEVKRLENLKN
-174 QVALRQVIEQQVAF
+174 QDALRQVIEQQVAF

-222 AREGLHYHEAGSMCA
+222 AREGMHYHEAGSMCA

-254 FDDQVKKF
+254 FDNQVKKF
-262 EDRINSAITKISH
+262 EDRINNAITKISH

-284 KIEKNLFYPQFH
+284 KIEKKFFYPQFH

-336 EIVDTIPEVI
+336 EIVDTIPEAI

-384 KKLKDFDHSNFVTKG
+384 KKLKDFDHNNFVTEG
-399 KILEENYTRTKRE
+399 KVLEEKYTRIKRE
-412 FDAKKLEL
+412 FDEKQLEL

-434 VDESI
+434 VDESV

-446 YLRGLGEQSFQL
+446 HLRGLGEQSFQL

-575 KTTIHLLKSS
+575 KTTIHLVKSS
-585 AGSDFRLLTSEAE
+585 AGSSFRLLTSEAE

-633 YAKFNQIDASVLY
+633 YGKFNQIDASVLY
-646 CGNEVAEKLFN
+646 CGNEIAEKLFN
-657 VNSHSVEDIEDFS
+657 VNSHSVEDIEDFN

-675 RSREEI
+675 RNREEI
-681 MNLVKEIFDNNNAMN
+681 MNLVKEIFNNNNAIS

-702 KREASDD
+702 IKE

>member
-30 NGAGKSSITEA
+30 NGAGKSSITEV
-41 IRVQYGET
+41 IRAQYGET

-65 RLDAIS
+65 RFDAIS

-79 QPLIEAVNK
+79 QPQIEAVNK

-96 IQETDDENLYKQFKR
+96 IQETDDENLYKRFR
-111 AESELSNYQTA
+111 HAESELSNYQTA
-122 QKHFYS
+122 RKHFYS

-139 ELTGANYTTR
+139 GLTGANYTTR

-159 ELNDGEAKRLENLKN
+159 ELNDGEVKRLENLKN
-174 QVALRQVIEQQVAF
+174 QDALRQVIEQQVAF

-243 SEERLENLNSF
+243 SEERLENLNSY
-254 FDDQVKKF
+254 FDDQIKKF

-284 KIEKNLFYPQFH
+284 KIEKKFFYPQFH

-317 DILEE
+317 NILEE

-336 EIVDTIPEVI
+336 EIVDTIPEAI

-384 KKLKDFDHSNFVTKG
+384 KKLKDFDHNNFVTEG
-399 KILEENYTRTKRE
+399 KVLEEKYTRIKRE
-412 FDAKKLEL
+412 FDEKQLEL
-420 DNLEKELNSLLSRS
+420 DNLEKELNSLLLRS
-434 VDESI
+434 VDESV

-575 KTTIHLLKSS
+575 KTTIHLVKSS
-585 AGSDFRLLTSEAE
+585 AGSSFRLLTSEAE

-633 YAKFNQIDASVLY
+633 YGKFNQIDASVLY
-646 CGNEVAEKLFN
+646 CGNEIAEKLFN
-657 VNSHSVEDIEDFS
+657 VNSHSVEDIEDFN

-675 RSREEI
+675 RNREEI
-681 MNLVKEIFDNNNAMN
+681 MNLVKEIFNNNNAIS

-702 KREASDD
+702 IKE

>member
-30 NGAGKSSITEA
+30 NGAGKSSITEV
-41 IRVQYGET
+41 IRAQYGET

-65 RLDAIS
+65 RFDAIS

-79 QPLIEAVNK
+79 QPQIEAVNK

-96 IQETDDENLYKQFKR
+96 IQETDDENLYKRFR
-111 AESELSNYQTA
+111 HAESELSNYQTA
-122 QKHFYS
+122 RKHFYS

-139 ELTGANYTTR
+139 GLTGANYTTR

-159 ELNDGEAKRLENLKN
+159 ELNDGEVKRLENLKN
-174 QVALRQVIEQQVAF
+174 QDALRQVIEQQVAF

-222 AREGLHYHEAGSMCA
+222 AREGMHYHEAGSVCA

-254 FDDQVKKF
+254 FDNQVKKF
-262 EDRINSAITKISH
+262 EDRINNAITKISH

-284 KIEKNLFYPQFH
+284 KIEKKFFYPQFH

-317 DILEE
+317 NILEE

-336 EIVDTIPEVI
+336 EIVDTIPEAI

-384 KKLKDFDHSNFVTKG
+384 KKLKDFDHNNFVTEG
-399 KILEENYTRTKRE
+399 KVLEEKYTRIKRE
-412 FDAKKLEL
+412 FDEKQLEL
-420 DNLEKELNSLLSRS
+420 DNLEKELNSLLLRS
-434 VDESI
+434 VDESV

-575 KTTIHLLKSS
+575 KTTIHLVKSS
-585 AGSDFRLLTSEAE
+585 AGSSFRLLTSEAE

-633 YAKFNQIDASVLY
+633 YGKFNQIDASVLY
-646 CGNEVAEKLFN
+646 CGNEIAEKLFN
-657 VNSHSVEDIEDFS
+657 VNSHSVEDIEDFN

-675 RSREEI
+675 RNREEI
-681 MNLVKEIFDNNNAMN
+681 MNLVKEIFNNNNAIS

-702 KREASDD
+702 IKE

>member
-30 NGAGKSSITEA
+30 NGAGKSSITEV
-41 IRVQYGET
+41 IRAQYGET

-65 RLDAIS
+65 RFDAIS

-79 QPLIEAVNK
+79 QPQIEAVNK

-96 IQETDDENLYKQFKR
+96 LQETDDENLYKQFKH

-122 QKHFYS
+122 RKHFYS

-139 ELTGANYTTR
+139 GLTGANYTTR

-159 ELNDGEAKRLENLKN
+159 ELNDGEVKRLENLKN
-174 QVALRQVIEQQVAF
+174 QDALRQVIEQQVAF

-254 FDDQVKKF
+254 FDDQIKKF

-284 KIEKNLFYPQFH
+284 KIEKKFFYPQFH

-317 DILEE
+317 NILEE

-336 EIVDTIPEVI
+336 EIVDTIPEAI

-384 KKLKDFDHSNFVTKG
+384 KKLKDFDHNNFVTEG
-399 KILEENYTRTKRE
+399 KVLEEKYTRIKRE
-412 FDAKKLEL
+412 FDEKQLEL

-434 VDESI
+434 VDESV

-446 YLRGLGEQSFQL
+446 HLRGLGEQSFQL

-575 KTTIHLLKSS
+575 KTTIHLVKSS
-585 AGSDFRLLTSEAE
+585 AGSSFRLLTSEAE

-633 YAKFNQIDASVLY
+633 YGKFNQIDASVLY
-646 CGNEVAEKLFN
+646 CGNEIAEKLFN
-657 VNSHSVEDIEDFS
+657 VNSHSVEDIEDFN

-675 RSREEI
+675 RNREEI
-681 MNLVKEIFDNNNAMN
+681 MNLVKEIFNNNNAIS

-702 KREASDD
+702 IKE

>member
-30 NGAGKSSITEA
+30 NGAGKSSITEV
-41 IRVQYGET
+41 IRAQYGET

-65 RLDAIS
+65 RFDAIS

-79 QPLIEAVNK
+79 QPQIEEVNK

-96 IQETDDENLYKQFKR
+96 IQETDDENLYKRFR
-111 AESELSNYQTA
+111 HAESELSNYQTA
-122 QKHFYS
+122 RKHFYS

-139 ELTGANYTTR
+139 GLTGANYTTR

-159 ELNDGEAKRLENLKN
+159 ELNDGEVKRLENLKN
-174 QVALRQVIEQQVAF
+174 QDALRQVIEQQVAF

-254 FDDQVKKF
+254 FDDQIKKF

-284 KIEKNLFYPQFH
+284 KIEKKFFYPQFH

-317 DILEE
+317 NILEE

-336 EIVDTIPEVI
+336 EIVDTIPEAI

-384 KKLKDFDHSNFVTKG
+384 KKLKDFDHNNFVTEG
-399 KILEENYTRTKRE
+399 KVLEEKYTRIKRE
-412 FDAKKLEL
+412 FDEKQLEL

-434 VDESI
+434 VDESV

-575 KTTIHLLKSS
+575 KTTIHLVKSS
-585 AGSDFRLLTSEAE
+585 AGSSFRLLTSEAE

-633 YAKFNQIDASVLY
+633 YGKFNQIDASVLY
-646 CGNEVAEKLFN
+646 CGNEIAEKLFN
-657 VNSHSVEDIEDFS
+657 VNSHSVEDIEDFN

-675 RSREEI
+675 RNREEI
-681 MNLVKEIFDNNNAMN
+681 MNLVKEIFNNNNAIS

-702 KREASDD
+702 IKE

>member
-1 MITEIALPSDRFSV
+1 MRMITEIALPSDRFSV

-30 NGAGKSSITEA
+30 NGAGKSSITEV
-41 IRVQYGET
+41 IRAQYGET

-65 RLDAIS
+65 RFDAIS

-79 QPLIEAVNK
+79 QPQIEAVNK

-96 IQETDDENLYKQFKR
+96 IQETDDENLYKRFR
-111 AESELSNYQTA
+111 HVESELSNYQTA
-122 QKHFYS
+122 RKHFYS

-139 ELTGANYTTR
+139 GLTGANYTTR

-159 ELNDGEAKRLENLKN
+159 ELNDGEVKRLENLKN
-174 QVALRQVIEQQVAF
+174 QDALRQVIEQQVAF

-222 AREGLHYHEAGSMCA
+222 AREGLHYHEAGSTCA

-254 FDDQVKKF
+254 FDDQIKKF

-284 KIEKNLFYPQFH
+284 KIEKKFFYPQFH

-317 DILEE
+317 NILEE

-336 EIVDTIPEVI
+336 EIVDTIPEAI

-384 KKLKDFDHSNFVTKG
+384 KKLKDFDHNNFVTEG
-399 KILEENYTRTKRE
+399 KVLEEKYTRIKRE
-412 FDAKKLEL
+412 FDEKQLEL

-434 VDESI
+434 VDESV

-575 KTTIHLLKSS
+575 KTTIHLVKSS
-585 AGSDFRLLTSEAE
+585 AGSSFRLLTSEAE

-633 YAKFNQIDASVLY
+633 YGKFNQIDASVLY
-646 CGNEVAEKLFN
+646 CGNEIAEKLFN
-657 VNSHSVEDIEDFS
+657 VNSHSVEDIEDFN

-675 RSREEI
+675 RNREEI
-681 MNLVKEIFDNNNAMN
+681 MNLVKEIFNNNNAIS

-702 KREASDD
+702 IKE

>member
-30 NGAGKSSITEA
+30 NGAGKSSITEV
-41 IRVQYGET
+41 IRAQYGET

-65 RLDAIS
+65 RFDAIS

-79 QPLIEAVNK
+79 QPQIEAVNK

-96 IQETDDENLYKQFKR
+96 IQETDDENLYKRFR
-111 AESELSNYQTA
+111 HAESELSNYQTA
-122 QKHFYS
+122 RKHFYS

-139 ELTGANYTTR
+139 GLTGANYTTR

-159 ELNDGEAKRLENLKN
+159 ELNDGEVKRLENLKN
-174 QVALRQVIEQQVAF
+174 QDALRQVIEQQVAF

-222 AREGLHYHEAGSMCA
+222 AREGMHYHEAGSVCA

-254 FDDQVKKF
+254 FDNQVKKF
-262 EDRINSAITKISH
+262 EDRINNAITKISH

-284 KIEKNLFYPQFH
+284 KIEKKFFYPQFH
-296 EKIQTI
+296 EKIKTI

-317 DILEE
+317 NILEE

-336 EIVDTIPEVI
+336 EIVDTIPEAI

-384 KKLKDFDHSNFVTKG
+384 KKLKDFDHNNFVTEG
-399 KILEENYTRTKRE
+399 KVLEEKYTRIKRE
-412 FDAKKLEL
+412 FDEKQLEL
-420 DNLEKELNSLLSRS
+420 DNLEKELNSLLLRS
-434 VDESI
+434 VDESV

-575 KTTIHLLKSS
+575 KTTIHLVKSS
-585 AGSDFRLLTSEAE
+585 AGSSFRLLTSEAE

-633 YAKFNQIDASVLY
+633 YGKFNQIDASVLY
-646 CGNEVAEKLFN
+646 CGNEIAEKLFN
-657 VNSHSVEDIEDFS
+657 VNSHSVEDIEDFN

-675 RSREEI
+675 RNREEI
-681 MNLVKEIFDNNNAMN
+681 MNLVKEIFNNNNAIS

-702 KREASDD
+702 IKE

>member
-30 NGAGKSSITEA
+30 NGAGKSSITEV
-41 IRVQYGET
+41 IRAQYGET

-65 RLDAIS
+65 RFDAIS

-79 QPLIEAVNK
+79 QPQIEAVNK

-96 IQETDDENLYKQFKR
+96 LQETDDENLYKRFR
-111 AESELSNYQTA
+111 HAESELSNYQTA
-122 QKHFYS
+122 RKHFYS

-139 ELTGANYTTR
+139 GLTGANYTTR

-159 ELNDGEAKRLENLKN
+159 ELNDGEVKRLENLKN
-174 QVALRQVIEQQVAF
+174 QDALRQVIEQQVAF

-254 FDDQVKKF
+254 FDDQIKKF

-284 KIEKNLFYPQFH
+284 KIEKKFFYPQFH

-317 DILEE
+317 NILEE

-336 EIVDTIPEVI
+336 EIVDTIPEAI

-384 KKLKDFDHSNFVTKG
+384 KKLKDFDHNNFVTEG
-399 KILEENYTRTKRE
+399 KVLEEKYTRIKRE
-412 FDAKKLEL
+412 FDEKQLEL

-434 VDESI
+434 VDESV

-446 YLRGLGEQSFQL
+446 HLRGLGEQSFQL

-575 KTTIHLLKSS
+575 KTTIHLVKSS
-585 AGSDFRLLTSEAE
+585 AGSSFRLLTSEAE

-633 YAKFNQIDASVLY
+633 YGKFNQIDASVLY
-646 CGNEVAEKLFN
+646 CGNEIAEKLFN
-657 VNSHSVEDIEDFS
+657 VNSHSVEDIEDFN

-675 RSREEI
+675 RNREEI
-681 MNLVKEIFDNNNAMN
+681 MNLVKEIFNNNNAIS

-702 KREASDD
+702 IKE

>member
-1 MITEIALPSDRFSV
+1 M
-15 QILDN
+15 
-20 LKRKN
+20 
-25 FIYGK
+25 
-30 NGAGKSSITEA
+30 
-41 IRVQYGET
+41 
-49 HDVRIFQGF
+49 
-58 NSVAENE
+58 
-65 RLDAIS
+65 
-71 LGIENAEL
+71 
-79 QPLIEAVNK
+79 
-88 KIDDIKLQ
+88 
-96 IQETDDENLYKQFKR
+96 
-111 AESELSNYQTA
+111 
-122 QKHFYS
+122 
-128 SSASELKNSYT
+128 
-139 ELTGANYTTR
+139 
-149 NFQNDIPNSL
+149 
-159 ELNDGEAKRLENLKN
+159 
-174 QVALRQVIEQQVAF
+174 
-188 EDLGKYLTATNDI
+188 
-201 LTTELI
+201 I

-254 FDDQVKKF
+254 FDDQIKKF

-284 KIEKNLFYPQFH
+284 KIEKKFFYPQFH

-317 DILEE
+317 NILEE

-336 EIVDTIPEVI
+336 EIVDTIPEAI

-384 KKLKDFDHSNFVTKG
+384 KKLKDFDHNNFVTEG
-399 KILEENYTRTKRE
+399 KVLEEKYTRIKRE
-412 FDAKKLEL
+412 FDEKQLEL

-434 VDESI
+434 VDESV

-575 KTTIHLLKSS
+575 KTTIHLVKSS
-585 AGSDFRLLTSEAE
+585 AGSSFRLLTSEAE

-633 YAKFNQIDASVLY
+633 YGKFNQIDASVLY
-646 CGNEVAEKLFN
+646 CGNEIAEKLFN
-657 VNSHSVEDIEDFS
+657 VNSHSVEDIEDFN

-675 RSREEI
+675 RNREEI
-681 MNLVKEIFDNNNAMN
+681 MNLVKEIFNNNNAIS

-702 KREASDD
+702 IKE

>member
-30 NGAGKSSITEA
+30 NGAGKSSITEV
-41 IRVQYGET
+41 IRAQYGET

-65 RLDAIS
+65 RFDAIS

-79 QPLIEAVNK
+79 QPQIEAVNK

-96 IQETDDENLYKQFKR
+96 IQETDDENLYKRFR
-111 AESELSNYQTA
+111 HAESELSNYQTA
-122 QKHFYS
+122 RKHFYS

-139 ELTGANYTTR
+139 GLTGANYTTR

-159 ELNDGEAKRLENLKN
+159 ELNDGEVKRLENLKN
-174 QVALRQVIEQQVAF
+174 QDALRQVIEQQVAF

-254 FDDQVKKF
+254 FDDQIKKF

-284 KIEKNLFYPQFH
+284 KIEKKFFYPQFH

-317 DILEE
+317 NILEE

-336 EIVDTIPEVI
+336 EIVDTIPEAI

-384 KKLKDFDHSNFVTKG
+384 KKLKDFDHNNFVTEG
-399 KILEENYTRTKRE
+399 KVLEEKYTRIKRE
-412 FDAKKLEL
+412 FDEKQLEL

-434 VDESI
+434 VDESV

-446 YLRGLGEQSFQL
+446 HLRGLGEQSFQL

-575 KTTIHLLKSS
+575 KTTIHLVKSS
-585 AGSDFRLLTSEAE
+585 AGSSFRLLTSEAE

-633 YAKFNQIDASVLY
+633 YGKFNQIDASVLY
-646 CGNEVAEKLFN
+646 CGNEIAEKLFN
-657 VNSHSVEDIEDFS
+657 VNSHSVEDIEDFN

-675 RSREEI
+675 RNREEI
-681 MNLVKEIFDNNNAMN
+681 MNLVKEIFNNNNAIS

-702 KREASDD
+702 IKE

>member
-1 MITEIALPSDRFSV
+1 MITEILLPSDRFSI
-15 QILDN
+15 QKLDN
-20 LKRKN
+20 LKQKN

-41 IRVQYGET
+41 IREQYGAT
-49 HDVRIFQGF
+49 YDVRIFQGF
-58 NSVAENE
+58 NSVADNE

-71 LGIENAEL
+71 LGAENAEL
-79 QPLIEAVNK
+79 QPQIEVVNK
-88 KIDDIKLQ
+88 KIDDIRLQ
-96 IQETDDENLYKQFKR
+96 VQESDTENLYKQFEQAK
-111 AESELSNYQTA
+111 SELGDYQNNLNR
-122 QKHFYS
+122 FYS
-128 SSASELKNSYT
+128 TSASELKHSHT
-139 ELTGANYTTR
+139 ELTGANYNTR

-174 QVALRQVIEQQVAF
+174 QVALPQVIEQQVAF
-188 EDLGKYLTATNDI
+188 EDLGKYLTATNSV
-201 LTTELI
+201 LTTELV
-207 PSIILKFKSNQEANW
+207 PSIILKFKSSQEANW
-222 AREGLHYHEAGSMCA
+222 VREGMHYHEAGSVCA

-262 EDRINSAITKISH
+262 EDRINNAIAKISR

-336 EIVDTIPEVI
+336 EIVDTIPEAI
-346 DPTIA
+346 DTTIA

-384 KKLKDFDHSNFVTKG
+384 KKLKDFDYSNFVMKG
-399 KILEENYTRTKRE
+399 KGLEENYTRIKSE

-439 AAERINK
+439 AAEKINK

-458 ILVEG
+458 VLVEG
-463 EQKGQ
+463 EQRGQ

-485 TGEKNIVAFLWFMLD
+485 TGEKNIVAFLWFVLD
-500 LENPDKLTEKQ
+500 LENPDKLKEKQ

-526 TQYLIIVSIQKLLK
+526 TQYLIIISIQKLLK

-548 FILTHNIHFYINVRY
+548 FILTHNVHFYINVRY
-563 KWWNGSTKQNYE
+563 RWWNRNGKSSNE
-575 KTTIHLLKSS
+575 KTTIHLVKSPDGNS
-585 AGSDFRLLTSEAE
+585 FRLITSIDE

-611 HWMYEQHK
+611 RWMYEQRK

-633 YAKFNQIDASVLY
+633 YAKFNQIDTSLLY
-646 CGNEVAEKLFN
+646 RDNKVAEKLFN

-681 MNLVKEIFDNNNAMN
+681 MNLVKEVFDNNNAIS

-702 KREASDD
+702 IKEVSDD

>member
-30 NGAGKSSITEA
+30 NGAGKSSITEV
-41 IRVQYGET
+41 IRAQYGET

-65 RLDAIS
+65 RFDAIS

-79 QPLIEAVNK
+79 QPQIEAVNK

-96 IQETDDENLYKQFKR
+96 IQETDDENLYKRFR
-111 AESELSNYQTA
+111 HAESELSNYQTA
-122 QKHFYS
+122 RKHFYS

-139 ELTGANYTTR
+139 GLTGANYTTR

-159 ELNDGEAKRLENLKN
+159 ELNDGEVKRLENLKN
-174 QVALRQVIEQQVAF
+174 QDALRQVIEQQVAF

-254 FDDQVKKF
+254 FDDQIKKF

-284 KIEKNLFYPQFH
+284 KIEKKFFYPQFH

-317 DILEE
+317 NILEE

-336 EIVDTIPEVI
+336 EIVDTIPEAI

-384 KKLKDFDHSNFVTKG
+384 KKLKDFDHNNFVTEG
-399 KILEENYTRTKRE
+399 KVLEEKYTRIKRE
-412 FDAKKLEL
+412 FDEKQLQL

-434 VDESI
+434 VDESV

-575 KTTIHLLKSS
+575 KTTIHLVKSS
-585 AGSDFRLLTSEAE
+585 AGSSFRLLTSEAE

-611 HWMYEQHK
+611 HWIYEQHK

-633 YAKFNQIDASVLY
+633 YGKFNQIDASVLY
-646 CGNEVAEKLFN
+646 CGNEIAEKLFN
-657 VNSHSVEDIEDFS
+657 VNSHSVEDIEDFN

-675 RSREEI
+675 RNREEI
-681 MNLVKEIFDNNNAMN
+681 MNLVKEIFNNNNAIS

-702 KREASDD
+702 IKE

>member
-1 MITEIALPSDRFSV
+1 MITEIALPSDRFSA
-15 QILDN
+15 QTLDN

-41 IRVQYGET
+41 IRAQYGET

-79 QPLIEAVNK
+79 QPQIEAVNK

-96 IQETDDENLYKQFKR
+96 IQETDAENLYKQFKH
-111 AESELSNYQTA
+111 AERERNDCRDKLSR
-122 QKHFYS
+122 FYS
-128 SSASELKNSYT
+128 TSASELKNSYT
-139 ELTGANYTTR
+139 GLTGANYNTR
-149 NFQNDIPNSL
+149 NFQNDIPKSL
-159 ELNDGEAKRLENLKN
+159 ELSDGEAKRLENLKN
-174 QVALRQVIEQQVAF
+174 QVALPQVIEQQVAF

-207 PSIILKFKSNQEANW
+207 PSIILKFKSSQEANW
-222 AREGLHYHEAGSMCA
+222 AREGMHYHEAGAMCA

-262 EDRINSAITKISH
+262 EDRINNAITKISY

-336 EIVDTIPEVI
+336 EIVDTIPEAI

-384 KKLKDFDHSNFVTKG
+384 KKLKDFDYSNFVTKG
-399 KILEENYTRTKRE
+399 KVLEENYTRIKRE
-412 FDAKKLEL
+412 FDAKKIEL

-485 TGEKNIVAFLWFMLD
+485 TGEKNIVAFLWFVLD

-526 TQYLIIVSIQKLLK
+526 TQYLIIISIQNLLK

-548 FILTHNIHFYINVRY
+548 FILTHNVHFYINVRHN
-563 KWWNGSTKQNYE
+563 WWNGSTKPNYE
-575 KTTIHLLKSS
+575 KTTIHLVKSP
-585 AGSDFRLLTSEAE
+585 AGSSFRLLASAVE

-611 HWMYEQHK
+611 RWMYEQHK

-633 YAKFNQIDASVLY
+633 YGKFNQIDASVLY
-646 CGNEVAEKLFN
+646 RGNEVAKKLFN

-675 RSREEI
+675 KSREEI

-702 KREASDD
+702 KREVSDD

>member
-30 NGAGKSSITEA
+30 NGAGKSSITEV
-41 IRVQYGET
+41 IRAQYGET

-65 RLDAIS
+65 RFDAIS

-79 QPLIEAVNK
+79 QPQIEAVNK

-96 IQETDDENLYKQFKR
+96 IQETDDENLYNRFR
-111 AESELSNYQTA
+111 HAESELSNYQTA
-122 QKHFYS
+122 RKHFYS

-139 ELTGANYTTR
+139 GLTGANYTTR

-159 ELNDGEAKRLENLKN
+159 ELNDGEVKRLENLKN
-174 QVALRQVIEQQVAF
+174 QDALRQVIEQQVAF

-254 FDDQVKKF
+254 FDDQIKKF
-262 EDRINSAITKISH
+262 EDRINGAITKISH

-284 KIEKNLFYPQFH
+284 KIEKKFFYPQFH

-317 DILEE
+317 NILEE

-336 EIVDTIPEVI
+336 EIVDTIPEAI

-384 KKLKDFDHSNFVTKG
+384 KKLKDFDHNNFVTEG
-399 KILEENYTRTKRE
+399 KVLEEKYTRIKRE
-412 FDAKKLEL
+412 FDEKQLEL
-420 DNLEKELNSLLSRS
+420 DNLEKELNFLLSRS
-434 VDESI
+434 VDESV

-575 KTTIHLLKSS
+575 KTTIHLVKSS
-585 AGSDFRLLTSEAE
+585 AGSSFRLLTSEAE

-633 YAKFNQIDASVLY
+633 YGKFNQIDASVLY
-646 CGNEVAEKLFN
+646 CGNEIAEKLFN
-657 VNSHSVEDIEDFS
+657 VNSHSVEDIEDFN

-675 RSREEI
+675 RNREEI
-681 MNLVKEIFDNNNAMN
+681 MNLVKEIFNNNNAIS

-702 KREASDD
+702 IKE